1 MYICSG
7 FTSEFL
13 VFVSKLVCS
22 KLVFSE
28 FVCVSG
34 SYATLEEVQLDC
46 LINKLHPHA
55 ESRVISICKY
65 F

>member
-1 MYICSG
+1 M
-7 FTSEFL
+7 
-13 VFVSKLVCS
+13 FVSKLVCS

-55 ESRVISICKY
+55 ESCVISICKY